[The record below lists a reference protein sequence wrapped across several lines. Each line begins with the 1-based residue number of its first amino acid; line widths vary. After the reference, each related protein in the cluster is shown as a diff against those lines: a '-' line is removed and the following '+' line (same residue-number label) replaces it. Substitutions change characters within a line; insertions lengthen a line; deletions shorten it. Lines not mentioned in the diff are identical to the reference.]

1 MNSRSAI
8 KNFTSLVDQECD
20 IINQI
25 EKDINFIKHNGLRLP
40 FIEKKLPSIEA
51 KLNNLMKIKTE
62 FKLMK
67 ANSLYILVPT
77 STKKRKFLQ
86 LEENNKKLKSQ
97 KDIINRL
104 RLLQKQMKT
113 GKKDG
118 INQKKVCVLCKSCQL
133 IKRRK
138 EEKSPIEKS
147 SVQMNFTSAIA
158 QINQVC
164 DTLDNDIQQ
173 IANRFSSLRE
183 KVDTLED
190 NDEPLSVI
198 VPPPIAKKRL
208 CNVCGVQCKKRCKYC
223 KTYYCGLEH
232 QNQDWKEHKKVC
244 KKEHK

>member
-20 IINQI
+20 IINQV
-25 EKDINFIKHNGLRLP
+25 EKDIDFIKHNGLRLP
-40 FIEKKLPSIEA
+40 FIEKKLPSIRA
-51 KLNNLMKIKTE
+51 KLKDLMKIKTE

-67 ANSLYILVPT
+67 ANALYILVPT

-86 LEENNKKLKSQ
+86 LEESNKKLELQ
-97 KDIINRL
+97 KGRIYHL
-104 RLLQKQMKT
+104 LWLQKQMKT
-113 GKKDG
+113 GKKDD
-118 INQKKVCVLCKSCQL
+118 IIQKKVCALCKCCQL
-133 IKRRK
+133 KKQRK

-183 KVDTLED
+183 KVDAI
-190 NDEPLSVI
+190 EPLSNI
-198 VPPPIAKKRL
+198 VPFIAPKKNKL
-208 CNVCGVQCKKRCKYC
+208 CHVCGVKCKKRCRNC
-223 KTYYCGLEH
+223 STYYCGPEH
-232 QNQDWKEHKKVC
+232 QNQDWKKHKKVC
-244 KKEHK
+244 KTICSV